1 MRTFH
6 RYLVL
11 ISLSAAIALAT
22 GCKSSQNPADTNQV
36 QDQNPSQDPAAA
48 NVAPISN
55 ASYDQGAPSSGS
67 YATPSSNSSPDQY
80 PSAQYGGG
88 DNNNP
93 DYSNNNDGYDQPV
106 EYADQAPPPLPEY
119 DQPPCPGDGYIWTPG
134 YWNYGSDGYYWVPGA
149 WVYAPYQGA
158 LWTPGY
164 WSYDRNRYGWHR
176 GYWGRHIG
184 YYGGINYGFGYVGY
198 GYQGGYWNGDQF
210 AYNRT
215 VNNVNTTVVRNVY
228 NYRIVNNNTTVN
240 RVSYNG
246 PGGVQVRPR
255 PAEIAAVREQRTPPM
270 SSQLQQ
276 VQAAKADRGNFAA
289 VNQGRPQMAAMTKPL
304 PADHNI
310 RPPAPV
316 AMRNQTMRAANA
328 PRAGQST
335 AQPQPQPRV
344 SEPADRGRPG
354 MSAQPAPRQQQP
366 VPQEQHRPA
375 AVQQSARPQPAPE
388 RQAPAQHAQPA
399 PERQEPAPQR
409 PMQEQRPA
417 PVQHPQQLPPAQERS
432 VPQHEAPA
440 PEHQAAPPKH
450 EQAPA
455 QKPAPQH
462 KPAPEPKQDE
472 KDKRPQ

>member
-1 MRTFH
+1 MNILP

-11 ISLSAAIALAT
+11 TLLSAAVALPT
-22 GCKSSQNPADTNQV
+22 GCKSNQNAANTDQT

-55 ASYDQGAPSSGS
+55 ASTQGGNSDQGASTGS
-67 YATPSSNSSPDQY
+67 YAPPSSNSSPDQY

-93 DYSNNNDGYDQPV
+93 DYSSNDNDYGQPV

-215 VNNVNTTVVRNVY
+215 VNNVNTTVVHNVY
-228 NYRIVNNNTTVN
+228 NYRVVNKNTTVN

-255 PAEIAAVREQRTPPM
+255 PAEIAAIREQHTPPM
-270 SSQLQQ
+270 SAQLQQ

-289 VNQGRPQMAAMTKPL
+289 VNHGRPQMVAMAKPL

-310 RPPAPV
+310 RPPAAVP
-316 AMRNQTMRAANA
+316 MRNEPVPAANPTRGRQPA
-328 PRAGQST
+328 E
-335 AQPQPQPRV
+335 QPQPQPRAN
-344 SEPADRGRPG
+344 EPAERGRQG
-354 MSAQPAPRQQQP
+354 MTAQPAPRQQQP
-366 VPQEQHRPA
+366 VPQEERRQ
-375 AVQQSARPQPAPE
+375 VQQPARQQPAPE

-417 PVQHPQQLPPAQERS
+417 PVQHP
-432 VPQHEAPA
+432 
-440 PEHQAAPPKH
+440 EHQAAPAQRPAPQQH
-450 EQAPA
+450 AAPA
-455 QKPAPQH
+455 QKSAPQHEPAPQ
-462 KPAPEPKQDE
+462 PKQDE
-472 KDKRPQ
+472 KEKRPQ